1 MPILTFPI
9 TLPGAHYPPVIG
21 PVSTPTYTALIGGVL
36 VTIEAGTINISN
48 AISQRGTGTITVTSA
63 LGVTW
68 PYGTQAI
75 LFDETGVQIY
85 GGYIAN
91 DHAYRDPGA
100 AQGDLGWL
108 RHDLTLMDNSYR
120 ADKRVPFKQYNNVT
134 AGFIV
139 NDLYGAYLAAEGVTI
154 TAGSVATGPTIVE
167 AIWGGS
173 KTVGEALTWLATQS
187 GYWWTIDVDGVLWFQ
202 PYGGVPAPFSIDGTN
217 VDSMQNLTVDA
228 GNSMLTN
235 RQFVKGSVGQKGT
248 TANPLVETFKGDGVS
263 RSFTLSYPLN
273 TLISATLNGL
283 DITSLFQDKGSTGGA
298 YYSLIA
304 DPVIAQDPS
313 QSVLTSS
320 DTLVITYIGQYPII
334 AAAQNSTQ
342 IATQQIR
349 ERVGSGLVESVHSD
363 SKLRSLPAAFQV
375 ANNLVTYNAVDLT
388 VLTFSTKQKGL
399 QPGQLLPVTLT
410 DFGLVN
416 LPMLIASVTISDAAQ
431 GYTIWFEVT
440 AVGAPG
446 ASAWAIQAAQETTF
460 WSNLMAQSS
469 DPSDF
474 TDAQDTA
481 LALLSTS
488 SFSHTPSFSV
498 TTTKLLCPFPSD
510 TLFPSNTLFP
520 C

>member
-1 MPILTFPI
+1 M
-9 TLPGAHYPPVIG
+9 
-21 PVSTPTYTALIGGVL
+21 
-36 VTIEAGTINISN
+36 
-48 AISQRGTGTITVTSA
+48 
-63 LGVTW
+63 
-68 PYGTQAI
+68 
-75 LFDETGVQIY
+75 
-85 GGYIAN
+85 
-91 DHAYRDPGA
+91 
-100 AQGDLGWL
+100 
-108 RHDLTLMDNSYR
+108 
-120 ADKRVPFKQYNNVT
+120 
-134 AGFIV
+134 
-139 NDLYGAYLAAEGVTI
+139 
-154 TAGSVATGPTIVE
+154 
-167 AIWGGS
+167 
-173 KTVGEALTWLATQS
+173 
-187 GYWWTIDVDGVLWFQ
+187 
-202 PYGGVPAPFSIDGTN
+202 
-217 VDSMQNLTVDA
+217 
-228 GNSMLTN
+228 
-235 RQFVKGSVGQKGT
+235 
-248 TANPLVETFKGDGVS
+248 
-263 RSFTLSYPLN
+263 
-273 TLISATLNGL
+273 
-283 DITSLFQDKGSTGGA
+283 
-298 YYSLIA
+298 
-304 DPVIAQDPS
+304 
-313 QSVLTSS
+313 
-320 DTLVITYIGQYPII
+320 
-334 AAAQNSTQ
+334 
-342 IATQQIR
+342 
-349 ERVGSGLVESVHSD
+349 SVHSD